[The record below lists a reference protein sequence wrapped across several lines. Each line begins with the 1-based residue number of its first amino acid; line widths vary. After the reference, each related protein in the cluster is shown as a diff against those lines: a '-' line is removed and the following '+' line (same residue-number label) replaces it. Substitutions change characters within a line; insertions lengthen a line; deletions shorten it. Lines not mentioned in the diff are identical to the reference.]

1 MEQSNTKLVAI
12 VYPSMDTAEEVLNNL
27 QGMQSKYLID
37 IDDAAFVTKDKN
49 GKVKIHQTSH
59 PVAGGTAGGAF
70 WGLLIGALFLAPI
83 FGLLLGAGTGAL
95 AGKLA
100 EAGVDKNFT
109 KSIGSK
115 LKPGTSALFVL
126 VRSVTAD
133 KVVPELSKY
142 GGTVVQTNLSKKA
155 EAALQKELRHGE
167 LKEQKATKNHMMA
180 A

>member
-1 MEQSNTKLVAI
+1 MEQSNEKLIAI
-12 VYPSMDTAEEVLNNL
+12 VYPDINTAEEVLNEM
-27 QGMQSKYLID
+27 QTMQSKYLID
-37 IDDAAFVTKDKN
+37 IDDASIVTKDEK
-49 GKVKIHQTSH
+49 GKIKIHQTSR

-109 KSIGSK
+109 KSVGDK
-115 LKPGTSALFVL
+115 LKPGNSALFVL

-133 KVVPELSKY
+133 KVLPELSKF

-155 EAALQKELRHGE
+155 EAELQKQLSQGE
-167 LKEQKATKNHMMA
+167 TTNARNHMA
-180 A
+180 AA